1 MAVEVHGASK
11 TFACRELGI
20 SRNSLTPPTVRKSTD
35 PVLRRWLRLFAR
47 EHPRWGWRK
56 AFWRL
61 RHKGLVVNHKKVRRL
76 WREEGLCR
84 KRKSRKQ
91 RCNKPQ
97 VNVVAQ
103 FPDHVWALDFQFD
116 QTTDGRNLKFLNIID
131 EFTRES
137 LVSIAARSM
146 TNEDVRNVLA
156 DLIRARGAAPL
167 FLRSDNGAEFAASD
181 LVEWLKSNDVTNAF
195 IAPASP
201 WQNGK
206 AESYNGIFRDELLNM
221 ELFESV
227 EHAQHL
233 TNTWK
238 HIYNHHRPHGSLR
251 GATPAAF
258 AAEHISP
265 PCL

>member
-1 MAVEVHGASK
+1 MAMEVHGASK
-11 TFACRELGI
+11 TFACKEIGI
-20 SRNSLTPPTVRKSTD
+20 SRNSLAPPTVRKSSD
-35 PVLRRWLRLFAR
+35 PVIRRWLRLFSR
-47 EHPRWGWRK
+47 KHPRWGWRK
-56 AFWRL
+56 AFWTL
-61 RHKGLVVNHKKVRRL
+61 RHKDLVINHKKVRRL

-91 RCNKPQ
+91 RCQKPQ
-97 VNVVAQ
+97 VTVIAS
-103 FPDHVWALDFQFD
+103 FPNDVWALDFQFD

-137 LVSIAARSM
+137 LVSIAALTM
-146 TNEDVRNVLA
+146 THEDVRQILA
-156 DLIRARGAAPL
+156 DLIKARGTAPCY
-167 FLRSDNGAEFAASD
+167 LRSDNGAEFTAAA
-181 LVEWLKSNDVTNAF
+181 LVAWLKDNDVTNAF
-195 IAPASP
+195 IKPASP

-238 HIYNHHRPHGSLR
+238 HTYNHFRPHGSLK

-258 AAEHISP
+258 AASHITQPS
-265 PCL
+265 L

>member
-1 MAVEVHGASK
+1 MAMEVHGATK
-11 TFACRELGI
+11 TFACAVVGI
-20 SRNSLTPPTVRKSTD
+20 SRNSLVPPVARKSSD

-47 EHPRWGWRK
+47 KNPRWGWRK
-56 AFWRL
+56 AYWML
-61 RHKGLVVNHKKVRRL
+61 RNKDLVINHKRVRRL

-84 KRKSRKQ
+84 KRKARSQ
-91 RCNKPQ
+91 RCQKPQ
-97 VNVVAQ
+97 VKVHAA
-103 FPDHVWALDFQFD
+103 FPNHVWALDFQFD
-116 QTTDGRNLKFLNIID
+116 QTTDGRVIKFLNVID

-137 LVSIAARSM
+137 LVSIVARSI
-146 TNEDVRNVLA
+146 TNEDVRHVLA
-156 DLIRARGAAPL
+156 DLIRARGAAPR
-167 FLRSDNGAEFAASD
+167 FLRSDNGSEFAAHD
-181 LVEWLKSNDVTNAF
+181 LVAWLKDNGVTNAF

-238 HIYNHHRPHGSLR
+238 HTYNHFRPHGSLK

-258 AAEHISP
+258 AATHTNQP
-265 PCL
+265 GL

>member
-1 MAVEVHGASK
+1 MAMELHGASK

-20 SRNSLTPPTVRKSTD
+20 SRNSLAPPTIRKSAD
-35 PVLRRWLRLFAR
+35 RVIRRWLRLFAR
-47 EHPRWGWRK
+47 THPRWGWRK

-61 RHKGLVVNHKKVRRL
+61 RHKGLIINHKKVRRL

-84 KRKSRKQ
+84 KRKSRQQ
-91 RCNKPQ
+91 RHCKPQ
-97 VNVVAQ
+97 VSVVAA
-103 FPDHVWALDFQFD
+103 FPNHVWALDFQFD

-137 LVSIAARSM
+137 LVSIAARSI
-146 TNEDVRNVLA
+146 THDEVQQVLA
-156 DLIRARGAAPL
+156 DLIKARGAVPQ
-167 FLRSDNGAEFAASD
+167 FLRSDNGAEFSARA
-181 LVEWLKSNDVTNAF
+181 LVEWLGRTGVTNAF
-195 IAPASP
+195 IKPASP

-221 ELFESV
+221 ELFDSI
-227 EHAQHL
+227 EHAQWL
-233 TNTWK
+233 TNAWK
-238 HIYNHHRPHGSLR
+238 HTYNHFRPHGSLK

-258 AAEHISP
+258 AAAHINP